1 VNEKED
7 TSFRCAPVE
16 NISSINLEEP
26 AKVFTCIVE
35 SDIHADDEDELWRN
49 LTLWDASHEPNAEP
63 HIKNTTDP
71 VDDRLKEDSEE
82 TARLML

>member
-1 VNEKED
+1 MVIKLPHVPFATSGRCVNEKED

-16 NISSINLEEP
+16 NISSINFEEP

-49 LTLWDASHEPNAEP
+49 LTLWDASH
-63 HIKNTTDP
+63 
-71 VDDRLKEDSEE
+71 
-82 TARLML
+82 